1 MSQNIINEKII
12 LGLSHAHHDG
22 AACIVKGGKILAAIE
37 CERLTKR
44 KKDELKLSTLKETI
58 DYVLEAVEM
67 ELKDIDYLAVSSSPH
82 TLHENQIE
90 CADNAYNLG
99 IEGCMIAHHLAH
111 NAAAYYTSPF
121 DTAITLSVDS
131 SSGLPQ
137 FYHENSSI
145 CIGVGNKIKSIETP
159 PISCGLFYQ
168 RVCEYL
174 GIGPTLHKV

>member
-1 MSQNIINEKII
+1 MDHLNLKSSTNIMSQNIINEKII

-44 KKDELKLSTLKETI
+44 KKDDLTPSNIKETI
-58 DYVLEAVEM
+58 NYVLEAVEM

-121 DTAITLSVDS
+121 DYSISLSVDAS
-131 SSGLPQ
+131 NGVPEYYFQ
-137 FYHENSSI
+137 NSSK
-145 CIGVGNKIKSIETP
+145 NK
-159 PISCGLFYQ
+159 
-168 RVCEYL
+168 
-174 GIGPTLHKV
+174 